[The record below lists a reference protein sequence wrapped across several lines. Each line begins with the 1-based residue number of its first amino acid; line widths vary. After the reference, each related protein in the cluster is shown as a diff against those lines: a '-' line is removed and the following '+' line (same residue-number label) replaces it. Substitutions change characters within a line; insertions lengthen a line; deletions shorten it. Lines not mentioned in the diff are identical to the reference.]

1 METKRMLNSLWLAVI
16 AILVSACSKN
26 ESPPDSPPVIQF
38 SSIIKTMPTSGT
50 VRRDSVVITISYKDQ
65 DGNLGE
71 SDTSRIR
78 QVFANQSW
86 SNYRL
91 ETLQLTNGAFSPL
104 PGASTPKQFFAS
116 LSNQN
121 KPVEGTLSFSQIYPY
136 GSGYRLVPLKFR
148 VQIRDR
154 NLNESN
160 IIETDTVRLP
170 VAP

>member
-1 METKRMLNSLWLAVI
+1 MKTKRILNSLWLTVI
-16 AILVSACSKN
+16 ATLILACSKN
-26 ESPPDSPPVIQF
+26 ESAPDSPPVIQF
-38 SSIIKTMPTSGT
+38 NSITKITPTSGT
-50 VRRDSVVITISYKDQ
+50 IRRDSVVITIGYKDQ

-91 ETLQLTNGAFSPL
+91 ETLQLVNGAFTPL
-104 PGASTPKQFFAS
+104 VTGTTKLPFFPS
-116 LSNQN
+116 LSYQK
-121 KPVEGTLSFSQIYPY
+121 KPVEGTLSFSQAFPY
-136 GSGYRLVPLKFR
+136 VNGYRLVPLKFR

-160 IIETDTVRLP
+160 MIETDTVRLP

>member
-1 METKRMLNSLWLAVI
+1 MLS
-16 AILVSACSKN
+16 CSKN
-26 ESPPDSPPVIQF
+26 ESAPDSPPVIQF
-38 SSIIKTMPTSGT
+38 NSITKTTRSNGT
-50 VRRDSVVITISYKDQ
+50 TMRDSVVITITYKDQ

-78 QVFANQSW
+78 QVFANQPW

-91 ETLQLTNGAFSPL
+91 ETLQFINGAFSPL

-116 LSNQN
+116 LSSQN
-121 KPVEGTLSFSQIYPY
+121 KPAEGMLSFSQTYPY
-136 GSGYRLVPLKFR
+136 TSGYRLVPLKFR

-160 IIETDTVRLP
+160 VIETDTVRLP
-170 VAP
+170 VAL